1 MGFEWMTITY
11 SVMGK
16 KSVSREYWKS
26 LPQKKKSSFQRGG
39 ARGINMWEINVLS
52 AQFCYEPY
60 ITLENKA

>member
-1 MGFEWMTITY
+1 MWFEWMTITY

-26 LPQKKKSSFQRGG
+26 LPQKTKKNLPSRGG

-52 AQFCYEPY
+52 AQFCYEP
-60 ITLENKA
+60 